1 LLVSSLIASTASVA
15 VAQTSPQPLPPTRE
29 EVTRPNPQAPQEAS
43 RLTVEGGIERAP
55 CALDKPQYQNLRFV
69 LRGADFENLQ
79 AVPESDLAPAFA
91 GLVGTEQPISVVC
104 EIRDRAATILRNAGY
119 VAAVEVP
126 EQTIADGVVH
136 FKVLMARLVNV
147 RVRGNATG
155 AERVLGAY
163 LQQLTSEPVF
173 NRFQAERYL
182 LLASD
187 LPGYTVRLTLR
198 PAGTAPG
205 EVVGDV
211 TVERIPGYADLNIQN
226 WGSDELGPWGVLGR
240 VQFYGLTG
248 LADRTTIGVF
258 STANPKEEKTVQIGH
273 DFRIGGQGLTLGG
286 LFTYAWA
293 KPSIAGGDFDARTLL
308 ATVQAD
314 YPFVRTVARTVR
326 GTVGLDF
333 VNQDVQLDSIDL
345 TRDRLR
351 VLFGRVSLET
361 ISPDFSGGFTPA
373 GPRWHLG
380 ANLELRKGLNI
391 FGATDRCGT
400 GGGDC
405 LAPGAVPPSRIEGVS
420 TAAVVRALLYGE
432 YRPVPKLT
440 FALGLRSQYA
450 WKPLLSFE
458 QFSVGN
464 YTVGRG
470 YDPGALLSDRG
481 WGSQAEIRFGSLVP
495 KSPGKAAVE
504 AYLFW
509 DHAKVSSLE
518 RLFVVD
524 QPDHL
529 NSVGGGARA
538 NFNRFTL
545 DAGLAVPLS
554 RVGIPARKPDP
565 RFLVSLT
572 TRLWPWSSQ

>member
-1 LLVSSLIASTASVA
+1 
-15 VAQTSPQPLPPTRE
+15 
-29 EVTRPNPQAPQEAS
+29 
-43 RLTVEGGIERAP
+43 
-55 CALDKPQYQNLRFV
+55 
-69 LRGADFENLQ
+69 
-79 AVPESDLAPAFA
+79 
-91 GLVGTEQPISVVC
+91 
-104 EIRDRAATILRNAGY
+104 
-119 VAAVEVP
+119 
-126 EQTIADGVVH
+126 
-136 FKVLMARLVNV
+136 
-147 RVRGNATG
+147 
-155 AERVLGAY
+155 
-163 LQQLTSEPVF
+163 
-173 NRFQAERYL
+173 
-182 LLASD
+182 
-187 LPGYTVRLTLR
+187 
-198 PAGTAPG
+198 
-205 EVVGDV
+205 VGDV

>member
-538 NFNRFTL
+538 NLNRFTL